1 MSIGIVNSRALL
13 GIDAPRVSVEVFLSG
28 GLPSFSVSG
37 MAETAVRE
45 SKDRVRAA
53 IINSGFRFP
62 QERITVSLGP
72 ADLPKAGGRFD
83 LAIALGILA
92 ASRLL
97 PATALAGVECYGELG
112 LDGELKAV
120 GGLLTAALKA
130 RKTGVMMLVPAAS
143 AAEPAFAHE
152 GVYPAASL
160 SDAAAHLKGTTPIP
174 PAPRTPAAV
183 QRLEADDLSAVRGQA
198 RAKRALEIAAAGGHN
213 LLLSGSPG
221 TGKSL
226 LARCLPGLLP
236 GLDDEDAL
244 EVLAVES
251 LLGSS
256 PALCAWR
263 QPPFRSPHHTASAA
277 ALVGGGSGPR
287 PGEISRAHCGVLF
300 LDELPEFSRH
310 VLEVLRE
317 PLETGRICIA
327 RVNAQIDFPAR
338 FQLVAAM
345 NPCPCGYLG
354 DSQGQ
359 CRCSGERVNN
369 YRARISGPLLDRID
383 LTVEVERQ
391 KAAVFRGVSREEA
404 SAAVAARAAKAR
416 RRQIARQGT
425 VNARVAAPRLEELA
439 VLDDTS
445 WALLENA
452 ADTLGLSAR
461 GMHRTLRV
469 ARTVADLGECG
480 VIESRHVAEAL
491 SFRTSAGMPP
501 HA

>member
-13 GIDAPRVSVEVFLSG
+13 GIDAPRVRVEVFLSG

-45 SKDRVRAA
+45 SKDRVRGA

-72 ADLPKAGGRFD
+72 ADMPKAGGRFD
-83 LAIALGILA
+83 LAIALGILVA
-92 ASRLL
+92 CRLL
-97 PATALAGVECYGELG
+97 PQNALDNVECYGELG
-112 LDGELKAV
+112 LDGDLKAV

-130 RKTGVMMLVPAAS
+130 RDAGAAMLVPAAS
-143 AAEPAFAHE
+143 AAEPAFAHDC
-152 GVYPAASL
+152 VYPMASL
-160 SDAAAHLKGTTPIP
+160 NEAAAHLKGT
-174 PAPRTPAAV
+174 APMSAVGRTPAGSQ
-183 QRLEADDLSAVRGQA
+183 QRSIDDLSAVRGQA
-198 RAKRALEIAAAGGHN
+198 RPKRALEIAAAGGHN

-236 GLDDEDAL
+236 DLNDADAL
-244 EVLAVES
+244 EVLAIES
-251 LLGSS
+251 LLGSP
-256 PALCAWR
+256 PAHGAWR

-277 ALVGGGSGPR
+277 ALVGGGAGPQ

-317 PLETGRICIA
+317 PLENGRICIA
-327 RVNAQIDFPAR
+327 RANAQIDFPAR

-354 DSQGQ
+354 DSHGQ
-359 CRCSGERVNN
+359 CRCSGERVSN

-383 LTVEVERQ
+383 LTVDVERQ
-391 KAAVFRGVSREEA
+391 KAAVFRGSTREEA
-404 SAAVAARAAKAR
+404 SAVVATRVAKVR
-416 RRQIARQGT
+416 KRQIERQGSL
-425 VNARVAAPRLEELA
+425 NARVSAAMLEDVA
-439 VLDDTS
+439 ALDDAS
-445 WALLENA
+445 WVLLESA

-469 ARTVADLGECG
+469 ARTIADLGERG
-480 VIESRHVAEAL
+480 AIEPSHVAEAL
-491 SFRTSAGMPP
+491 SLRDPAKKAGR
-501 HA
+501 

>member
-13 GIDAPRVSVEVFLSG
+13 GIDAPRVRVEVFLSG

-45 SKDRVRAA
+45 SKDRVRGA
-53 IINSGFRFP
+53 IINSGFQFP

-72 ADLPKAGGRFD
+72 ADMPKAGGRFD

-97 PATALAGVECYGELG
+97 PQEALDGVECYGELG
-112 LDGELKAV
+112 LDGGLKAV

-130 RKTGVMMLVPAAS
+130 RDVGTAMLVPAPS
-143 AAEPAFAHE
+143 AAEPAFAHDR
-152 GVYPAASL
+152 VHPAASL
-160 SDAAAHLKGTTPIP
+160 SDAAAHLTGTTPIP
-174 PAPRTPAAV
+174 PAPRTPATTRRSTV
-183 QRLEADDLSAVRGQA
+183 DELSAVRGQG
-198 RAKRALEIAAAGGHN
+198 RPKRALEIAAAGGHN
-213 LLLSGSPG
+213 LLLSGAPG

-236 GLDDEDAL
+236 ELNDAEAL

-256 PALCAWR
+256 SAHCAWR
-263 QPPFRSPHHTASAA
+263 QPPFRAPHHTASAA
-277 ALVGGGSGPR
+277 ALVGGGAGPQ

-317 PLETGRICIA
+317 PLENGRICIA
-327 RVNAQIDFPAR
+327 RANAQIDFPAR

-359 CRCSGERVNN
+359 CRCSGDRVSN

-383 LTVEVERQ
+383 LFADVERQ
-391 KAAVFRGVSREEA
+391 RAALLRGVSREETGA
-404 SAAVAARAAKAR
+404 KVKAR
-416 RRQIARQGT
+416 VLIARQRQIERQGT
-425 VNARVAAPRLEELA
+425 TNAQVPAARLDDVAALHDA
-439 VLDDTS
+439 S

-461 GMHRTLRV
+461 GVHRTLRV
-469 ARTVADLGECG
+469 ARTIADLGECRA
-480 VIESRHVAEAL
+480 IESSHIAEAL
-491 SFRTSAGMPP
+491 TFRRSVRMP
-501 HA
+501 AQV

>member
-13 GIDAPRVSVEVFLSG
+13 GIDAPRVRVEVFLSG

-45 SKDRVRAA
+45 SKDRVRGA
-53 IINSGFRFP
+53 IINSGFAFP

-72 ADLPKAGGRFD
+72 ADMPKAGGRFD

-97 PATALAGVECYGELG
+97 PQSALDGVECYGELG
-112 LDGELKAV
+112 LDGDLQAV

-130 RKTGVMMLVPAAS
+130 RETGAAMLVPAAS

-152 GVYPAASL
+152 RVYPAASL
-160 SDAAAHLKGTTPIP
+160 NDAAAHLKGTTKIP
-174 PAPRTPAAV
+174 RADRTLAHGRPPTP
-183 QRLEADDLSAVRGQA
+183 DDLNAVRGQA
-198 RAKRALEIAAAGGHN
+198 RPKRALEIAAAGGHN
-213 LLLSGSPG
+213 LLMSGSPG

-236 GLDDEDAL
+236 GLSDQEAL

-251 LLGSS
+251 LLGSPPS
-256 PALCAWR
+256 LCAWR

-277 ALVGGGSGPR
+277 ALVGGGAGPQ

-317 PLETGRICIA
+317 PLENGRICIA
-327 RVNAQIDFPAR
+327 RANAQIDFPAR

-359 CRCSGERVNN
+359 CRCSGERVAN

-391 KAAVFRGVSREEA
+391 NAAVFRGSSCEEA
-404 SAAVAARAAKAR
+404 SAVVAARVAR
-416 RRQIARQGT
+416 ARERQIERQGA
-425 VNARVAAPRLEELA
+425 VNARVPAAMLEDVA
-439 VLDDTS
+439 ALDDTS
-445 WALLENA
+445 WALLESA

-461 GMHRTLRV
+461 GMDRTLRV
-469 ARTVADLGECG
+469 ARTVADLAGCRA
-480 VIESRHVAEAL
+480 IEPSHVAEAL
-491 SFRTSAGMPP
+491 SFRGPANKQGNG
-501 HA
+501 

>member
-13 GIDAPRVSVEVFLSG
+13 GIDAPRVRVEVFLSG

-45 SKDRVRAA
+45 SKDRVRGA
-53 IINSGFRFP
+53 IINSGFPFP

-72 ADLPKAGGRFD
+72 ADMPKAGGRFD

-92 ASRLL
+92 ASRHL
-97 PATALAGVECYGELG
+97 PQSALDGVECYGELG
-112 LDGELKAV
+112 LDGDLKPV

-130 RKTGVMMLVPAAS
+130 REAGAAMLVPAAS
-143 AAEPAFAHE
+143 AAEPAFAHDR
-152 GVYPAASL
+152 VFPAASL
-160 SDAAAHLKGTTPIP
+160 NDAAAHLKGTTRIP
-174 PAPRTPAAV
+174 QADRTPACERGATG
-183 QRLEADDLSAVRGQA
+183 DDLEAVRGQA
-198 RAKRALEIAAAGGHN
+198 RPKRALEIAAAGGHN

-236 GLDDEDAL
+236 ELNDEEALD
-244 EVLAVES
+244 VLAVES
-251 LLGSS
+251 LLGSPTS
-256 PALCAWR
+256 PGSWR

-277 ALVGGGSGPR
+277 ALVGGGAGPQ

-317 PLETGRICIA
+317 PLENGRICIA
-327 RVNAQIDFPAR
+327 RANAQIVFPAR

-359 CRCSGERVNN
+359 CRCSGERVAN

-383 LTVEVERQ
+383 LTIDVERQ
-391 KAAVFRGVSREEA
+391 KAAVFRGPSREEG
-404 SAAVAARAAKAR
+404 SAAVAVRVANAR
-416 RRQIARQGT
+416 RRQTERQGT
-425 VNARVAAPRLEELA
+425 VNARIPAAMLDDVAA
-439 VLDDTS
+439 LDHTS

-469 ARTVADLGECG
+469 ARSVADLAGCEA
-480 VIESRHVAEAL
+480 VEAPHVAEAL
-491 SFRTSAGMPP
+491 SFRASA
-501 HA
+501 AA